1 VIPELSSTADS
12 AQRDYQG
19 KVVEINIQGSN
30 RNGFLPVG
38 NSVMESGEE
47 EDPSWWEEAVKF
59 ADSVEN
65 ADHAPAFCNLVS
77 SLCHCFAFAAL
88 VGQSNAVK

>member
-1 VIPELSSTADS
+1 MIPELSSTADS

-19 KVVEINIQGSN
+19 KVVEINIEGSI
-30 RNGFLPVG
+30 RNGFLPDG
-38 NSVMESGEE
+38 SSIMESGE

-65 ADHAPAFCNLVS
+65 ADHAPVFCNLVS
-77 SLCHCFAFAAL
+77 SFCDCLL
-88 VGQSNAVK
+88 LLP